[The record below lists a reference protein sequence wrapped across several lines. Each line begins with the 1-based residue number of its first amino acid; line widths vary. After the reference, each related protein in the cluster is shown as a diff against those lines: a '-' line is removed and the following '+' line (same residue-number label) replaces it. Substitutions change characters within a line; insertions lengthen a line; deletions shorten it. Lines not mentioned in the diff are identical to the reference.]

1 MRERCL
7 VKGASLGEEAVLA
20 DSGRAGEVAARI
32 GRVRKVT
39 FSASC
44 QSSVAVR
51 HLHRVCNNSPMP
63 IENNF
68 QHDEMSRKN
77 PGERITVREV
87 TPTAPSESSSGQ
99 DAMAALGKRLSH
111 TGVRVIVLLHG
122 SIMGTDVFGVQRLDE
137 LGGLKRGYSRGVAG
151 LDALLALMR
160 EGSNGISPLPGRV
173 KPPLANDDATKR
185 LLDEQIGDAG
195 NFTHTYL
202 ELMTQSLNRG
212 LDRPIHCVRELWSCE
227 YHHLGR
233 AMAAV
238 SMLGRLRDWTETH
251 KLSQGDRILVQAH
264 GQAGLALAL
273 VSNLLCVASSSSQT
287 RLLDL
292 LSVFASQV
300 NRPDVTSTIQ
310 RVAPLLS
317 NGTLL
322 NGATLD
328 VVTFGMPVRY
338 GWDPSGLGKLLHIVN
353 HRNLRTDG
361 KTWLSKMELPQITME
376 MPIAWGGD
384 YVQELAVAGSDA
396 VPTTEVAKTAN
407 RAIWELVEPFDGFEG
422 WLECARRAVR
432 IPSEGLGILVDYKDS
447 TGSTNVRDHYYGHAA
462 YTRLN
467 MMLFNT
473 TEIVQALYP
482 VP

>member
-1 MRERCL
+1 
-7 VKGASLGEEAVLA
+7 
-20 DSGRAGEVAARI
+20 
-32 GRVRKVT
+32 
-39 FSASC
+39 
-44 QSSVAVR
+44 
-51 HLHRVCNNSPMP
+51 MP
-63 IENNF
+63 IENSF

-77 PGERITVREV
+77 PGERLTVREV
-87 TPTAPSESSSGQ
+87 ALTALIESPPAQ

-111 TGVRVIVLLHG
+111 AGVRMIVLLHG
-122 SIMGTDVFGVQRLDE
+122 SIMGTDVFGVQRVDD

-160 EGSNGISPLPGRV
+160 ESSNGMSLLPGGL

-195 NFTHTYL
+195 NFTNTYL
-202 ELMTQSLNRG
+202 ELIRQSLNQG

-227 YHHLGR
+227 HHHLGR
-233 AMAAV
+233 AIAAV
-238 SMLGRLRDWTETH
+238 SMLERLHNWGETH

-264 GQAGLALAL
+264 GQAGLVLAL
-273 VSNLLCVASSSSQT
+273 VSNLLCVASNSSRT

-292 LSVFASQV
+292 LSTFASQV
-300 NRPDVTSTIQ
+300 NRPDIPSTIQ
-310 RVAPLLS
+310 RIAPLLS
-317 NGTLL
+317 NGAIL

-353 HRNLRTDG
+353 HRSMRTDG

-384 YVQELAVAGSDA
+384 YIQELAVAGSDA
-396 VPTTEVAKTAN
+396 VPTTEAAKAAN
-407 RAIWELVEPFDGFEG
+407 KAIWELVEPFDGFER

-432 IPSEGLGILVDYKDS
+432 IPSEGLGILADYKDS
-447 TGSTNVRDHYYGHAA
+447 TGSTNVRDHYFGHAA

-467 MMLFNT
+467 AMLFNT
-473 TEIVQALYP
+473 TAIVQSLYS
-482 VP
+482 

>member
-1 MRERCL
+1 
-7 VKGASLGEEAVLA
+7 
-20 DSGRAGEVAARI
+20 
-32 GRVRKVT
+32 
-39 FSASC
+39 
-44 QSSVAVR
+44 
-51 HLHRVCNNSPMP
+51 MP
-63 IENNF
+63 IENSF

-77 PGERITVREV
+77 PGERLTMREV
-87 TPTAPSESSSGQ
+87 ALTALSESPPGQ
-99 DAMAALGKRLSH
+99 DAMAALGKRLSQ

-122 SIMGTDVFGVQRLDE
+122 SIMGTDVFGVQRLDG

-160 EGSNGISPLPGRV
+160 DGSNGISPLPSGL
-173 KPPLANDDATKR
+173 KSPLENDDATKR

-195 NFTHTYL
+195 NFTNAYV
-202 ELMTQSLNRG
+202 ELMRRSLNRG
-212 LDRPIHCVRELWSCE
+212 LDRPVHCVRELWSCE
-227 YHHLGR
+227 HHHLGR

-238 SMLGRLRDWTETH
+238 LMLGRLRDWSETH
-251 KLSQGDRILVQAH
+251 KLGQGDRILVQAH
-264 GQAGLALAL
+264 GQAGLVLAL
-273 VSNLLCVASSSSQT
+273 LSNLLCVASTSSRM

-292 LSVFASQV
+292 LSAFASQV
-300 NRPDVTSTIQ
+300 NRPDIASTIQ

-322 NGATLD
+322 NGAMLD
-328 VVTFGMPVRY
+328 VVTCGMPVRY
-338 GWDPSGLGKLLHIVN
+338 GWDSSGLGKLLHIVN

-396 VPTTEVAKTAN
+396 VPTSEPAKAAN
-407 RAIWELVEPFDGFEG
+407 KAVWEMVEPFDGFER

-432 IPSEGLGILVDYKDS
+432 IPSEGLGILADYKDS
-447 TGSTNVRDHYYGHAA
+447 TGSTNVRDHYFGHAV

-467 MMLFNT
+467 TMLFNT
-473 TEIVQALYP
+473 TEIVRTLYS
-482 VP
+482 